1 MRDTY
6 VLGVSM
12 TKFGKFLD
20 KSLKDLAYEPV
31 VDVIRESQIDPHDIG
46 IAFVGNAYAGVITG
60 QESVRGQVMLRDVGI
75 NRIPIINVENACAS
89 SATAFYLARNAVA
102 SGQTDL
108 ALALGVE
115 KLFCDDIGKSLRAL
129 STSSD
134 IEIEGRMGILFAG
147 IYSMRVRAHMEKY
160 GITREQFAKV
170 AVKNHDNGAL
180 NPHAQYRNKVTVEEV
195 LNSRMIADPITLL
208 MTCPMGDGGAA
219 ALIGTK
225 EMAQQMGKRP
235 VKIGASTLGSFG
247 YTRSNEPGIVAR
259 VSTQAY
265 KEAGIEAKDVQVAE
279 VHDAV
284 APVELFLYEELG
296 LCGAGESGR
305 MIDDGVTWLGGR
317 LPVNTSGGLSSKGH
331 PAGATGLAQVA
342 EIVWQMRGE
351 AGERQ
356 INPPPNI
363 GLTENGGGNV
373 AGETAVVAI
382 QILTAA

>member
-1 MRDTY
+1 
-6 VLGVSM
+6 
-12 TKFGKFLD
+12 
-20 KSLKDLAYEPV
+20 
-31 VDVIRESQIDPHDIG
+31 
-46 IAFVGNAYAGVITG
+46 
-60 QESVRGQVMLRDVGI
+60 
-75 NRIPIINVENACAS
+75 
-89 SATAFYLARNAVA
+89 
-102 SGQTDL
+102 
-108 ALALGVE
+108 
-115 KLFCDDIGKSLRAL
+115 
-129 STSSD
+129 
-134 IEIEGRMGILFAG
+134 
-147 IYSMRVRAHMEKY
+147 
-160 GITREQFAKV
+160 
-170 AVKNHDNGAL
+170 
-180 NPHAQYRNKVTVEEV
+180 
-195 LNSRMIADPITLL
+195 